1 MQTEEERQWAI
12 QQEANR
18 QLMLQN
24 EIELSERQRQMAM
37 MLKTQHKGDKVQ
49 KERFWTNAYGEQIPL
64 PEVWYTLNLSLN
76 LKFKCIIIKLAM
88 EESNQKNQMRTPKA
102 NTKKKQFDSDDSDGL
117 KDDIEDVNA
126 SYSEYSIAKV

>member
-1 MQTEEERQWAI
+1 
-12 QQEANR
+12 
-18 QLMLQN
+18 
-24 EIELSERQRQMAM
+24 
-37 MLKTQHKGDKVQ
+37 
-49 KERFWTNAYGEQIPL
+49 
-64 PEVWYTLNLSLN
+64 
-76 LKFKCIIIKLAM
+76 M